1 MTGKVKHLIILPL
14 LFCFS
19 YSHAQ
24 TSVPERLV
32 NVLHLYDFT
41 LSVPLRDLDFLGGG
55 ARARGMGGA
64 FLALSDDAS
73 AASWNP
79 AGLVQLNKLQTSL
92 SLLTT
97 SLNNQYDN
105 SFSSFSFDKTRST
118 INYASFLLPL
128 KLYNKDFVG
137 SIIFNQAAELR
148 DNYIIPV
155 DSAGNSYRNDL
166 DGKLN
171 YVGIGAGGKLFS
183 GISLG
188 ATVNIYGGGF
198 TNNKYQVFDPYG
210 DTTSG
215 GSRPEDDTLITA
227 RPVNKASFS
236 AANVTL
242 GLLYQKSKLRL
253 AVIGKTP
260 LTLKETDDVHWLYDI
275 TIRGVTNPQSIVR
288 PGFLYKTVRKWKI
301 PFSWGLGASYSVS
314 DNLTLAADLETRYQ
328 GKIKLQYQTNTLDP
342 VSPSTEISVKDI
354 SSVKLKAST
363 NQFRLGGEYMI
374 PTALNG
380 KLFLRG
386 GYRNQPKTLNP
397 SNEVRGDSSDAR
409 ALYEDPTQLITNR
422 VIRDGTLKGNVYTLG
437 VGWSRAQIK
446 LDFGVE
452 FSRLKAENSGIIYL
466 DPQNASGPTY
476 TFTEENKYNVTRLMF
491 NFTGYF

>member
-1 MTGKVKHLIILPL
+1 MKGKVKYLTILLL
-14 LFCFS
+14 LFCVS
-19 YSHAQ
+19 YGNAQ
-24 TSVPERLV
+24 IPVQELEV
-32 NVLHLYDFT
+32 NVLRLYDFT
-41 LSVPLRDLDFLGGG
+41 FSVPLRDLDFLGGG

-79 AGLVQLNKLQTSL
+79 AGLVQLDKIQTSF

-118 INYASFLLPL
+118 ISYASFLLPL
-128 KLYNKDFVG
+128 KLYNREFVG
-137 SIIFNQAAELR
+137 SIIFNQAADLR
-148 DNYIIPV
+148 DNYVIPV

-171 YVGIGAGGKLFS
+171 YVGIGVGGKLFS

-210 DTTSG
+210 DTTSN
-215 GSRPEDDTLITA
+215 GSRPQDDTLITA
-227 RPVNKASFS
+227 RPVNKASYS

-242 GLLYQKSKLRL
+242 GLLYQKSRLRL
-253 AVIGKTP
+253 ALIGKTP
-260 LTLKETDDVHWLYDI
+260 LTLKETDDVQWLFDI
-275 TIRGVTNPQSIVR
+275 TIVGVTNPQSITQ

-314 DNLTLAADLETRYQ
+314 DNLILAADLETRYQ
-328 GKIKLQYQTNTLDP
+328 GKVKLQYQVNALDP
-342 VSPSTEISVKDI
+342 VSPFQEISIKDLSLNNI
-354 SSVKLKAST
+354 KDNTS
-363 NQFRLGGEYMI
+363 QIRLGAEYMI
-374 PTALNG
+374 PTILNG

-397 SNEVRGDSSDAR
+397 SIEVRGDSSDAR
-409 ALYEDPTQLITNR
+409 ALYQNPTQLITNW

-452 FSRLKAENSGIIYL
+452 FSRLKVENTGIIYL
-466 DPQNASGPTY
+466 DPLDNPGNIYP
-476 TFTEENKYNVTRLMF
+476 FTEKNDYNLTRLMF

>member
-1 MTGKVKHLIILPL
+1 MKCKVKYLTILLL
-14 LFCFS
+14 LFCVS
-19 YSHAQ
+19 YSNAQ
-24 TSVPERLV
+24 ISVQEFLV
-32 NVLHLYDFT
+32 NVLGLYDFT
-41 LSVPLRDLDFLGGG
+41 FSQPLRDLDFLGGG

-79 AGLVQLNKLQTSL
+79 AGLVQLDKIQTSF

-105 SFSSFSFDKTRST
+105 SFSSFSFDKTKST
-118 INYASFLLPL
+118 ISYASFLLPL
-128 KLYNKDFVG
+128 KLHNKDFVG
-137 SIIFNQAAELR
+137 NIIFNQAAELR

-171 YVGIGAGGKLFS
+171 YVGIGVGGRLFS

-210 DTTSG
+210 DTTSN

-227 RPVNKASFS
+227 RPVNKASYS

-242 GLLYQKSKLRL
+242 GLLYQKSRLRL
-253 AVIGKTP
+253 ALIGKTP
-260 LTLKETDDVHWLYDI
+260 LTLKESDDVHWLFDI
-275 TIRGVTNPQSIVR
+275 TIRGVTNPQSITQ

-301 PFSWGLGASYSVS
+301 PFSWGLGASYSVT

-328 GKIKLQYQTNTLDP
+328 GRVKLQYQVNALDP
-342 VSPSTEISVKDI
+342 VSPSEEISIRDLSLNNVKDY
-354 SSVKLKAST
+354 T
-363 NQFRLGGEYMI
+363 NQIRLGGEYMI
-374 PTALNG
+374 PTMLNG

-386 GYRNQPKTLNP
+386 GYRNQPKTL
-397 SNEVRGDSSDAR
+397 STAIEVRGDSSDAR
-409 ALYEDPTQLITNR
+409 ALYQDPTQLITNW
-422 VIRDGTLKGNVYTLG
+422 VIRDGTVKGNVYTFG

-452 FSRLKAENSGIIYL
+452 FSRLKVEHSGFIFM
-466 DPQNASGPTY
+466 DPWFNPFNVY